1 MRQELTNDNYSYIK
15 LYSMLNV
22 EYNAIECITKKKEP
36 TITFPIRHV
45 AGAASLSFQE
55 WRIRE

>member
-1 MRQELTNDNYSYIK
+1 MFH
-15 LYSMLNV
+15 V

-36 TITFPIRHV
+36 TITFPIRHI